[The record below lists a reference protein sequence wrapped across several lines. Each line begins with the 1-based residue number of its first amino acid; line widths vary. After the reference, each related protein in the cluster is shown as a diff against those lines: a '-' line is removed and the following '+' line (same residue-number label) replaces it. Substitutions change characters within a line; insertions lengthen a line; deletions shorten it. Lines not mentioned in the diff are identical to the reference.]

1 MKNKKLKKK
10 IPVGILGATGMVG
23 QKFVEL
29 LINHPWFEI
38 AALMASEKS
47 VGKKY
52 REAVTM
58 WQGSEPIPSHVADME
73 VRACKP
79 DINPV
84 RGPRFKRDRN
94 QRFLTSNGV
103 NCKIVFS
110 ALDPIAAQEFEE
122 DFAHAGYNVVS
133 NARIHRMDDNVP
145 LLVPEINPDHLELI
159 KTQSYKGCIVTN
171 PNCSTIG
178 LVIALKPLLDNF
190 GIEKVNVV
198 TLQALSGAGYPGVAS
213 LDIVDNVI
221 PFISG
226 EEDKVENEPQKIF
239 GSYAGSKI
247 EYNDIAISAQ
257 CNRVGVRHGHLECVN
272 LKLKQRVRE
281 KDIIHA
287 WRTFSSEPQE
297 LNLPLAPQHP
307 VYYFDNDYLPQP
319 KYQRD
324 FDKGM
329 AVSIGRL
336 QNKHVFDYKFVVL
349 SHNLVRGAAGGA
361 ILNAELMVEKGYV

>member
-1 MKNKKLKKK
+1 MKNKKLNKK

-29 LINHPWFEI
+29 LIDHPWFEI
-38 AALMASEKS
+38 VALMASEKS

-52 REAVTM
+52 KEAVKM
-58 WQGSEPIPSHVADME
+58 WQGSEPMPFHVADIK
-73 VRACKP
+73 VRECKP
-79 DINPV
+79 NFD
-84 RGPRFKRDRN
+84 
-94 QRFLTSNGV
+94 
-103 NCKIVFS
+103 CKIVFS
-110 ALDPIAAQEFEE
+110 ALDAGPAEEFEE
-122 DFAHAGYNVVS
+122 KFARAGYSVVS
-133 NARIHRMDDNVP
+133 NARIHRMDSNVP

-159 KTQSYKGCIVTN
+159 KAQPYKGSIVTN

-239 GSYAGSKI
+239 GSYVNKKI
-247 EYNDIAISAQ
+247 KYNDISISAQ

-281 KDIIHA
+281 KDIIQA
-287 WRTFSSEPQE
+287 WRRFSSEPQK
-297 LNLPLAPQHP
+297 LDLPLASKHP
-307 VYYFDNDYLPQP
+307 IYYFEDDCLPQP

-324 FDKGM
+324 IDKGM

-336 QNKHVFDYKFVVL
+336 QRKHIFDYKFVVL
-349 SHNLVRGAAGGA
+349 SHNLIRGAAGGA
-361 ILNAELMVEKGYV
+361 ILNAELMAEKGYL